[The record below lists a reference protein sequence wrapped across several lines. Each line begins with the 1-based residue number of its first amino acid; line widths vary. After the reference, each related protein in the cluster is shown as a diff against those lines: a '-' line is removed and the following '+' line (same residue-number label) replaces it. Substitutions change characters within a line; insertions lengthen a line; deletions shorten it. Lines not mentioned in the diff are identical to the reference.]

1 MIIKPTANLIAV
13 TTDNS
18 VANST
23 LIRIHTTSATTITVK
38 TSTGNFVGT
47 FSMPAN
53 SVEIVEKAALDTIA
67 SSESANCTPIAYKS

>member
-13 TTDNS
+13 TTASS

-23 LIRIHTTSATTITVK
+23 LVRIHTTSATTITVK

-67 SSESANCTPIAYKS
+67 SSASANCTPIAYKS

>member
-23 LIRIHTTSATTITVK
+23 LVRIHTTSTTTITVK

-67 SSESANCTPIAYKS
+67 SSASANCTPIAYKS